1 MPKSFQKTPISRL
14 FVYYSCLVGNK
25 VGEDCHPSTQSTC
38 RTRLACPLKL
48 GTMSTATP
56 TETAVDFHE
65 ILPQPIAVRDPA
77 NHADQTQ
84 NELNQPNK
92 AVSLLQKVRES
103 DLACSLL
110 AIFDQAMISGTNF
123 VTAVLIGRCCGAE
136 SLGLYSLVAAA
147 LAMTI
152 GLQDQLVTAPFVLYR
167 NRCRPNRLQRYTGSV
182 FIHQTILI
190 GIIVAGLACICWHIP
205 RAQNLPSTISVILLM
220 SAPSI
225 LYRAFVRDLAL
236 AECDVISVV
245 ALDALVCTCQLGVV
259 GTLAWTGNLSLP
271 IVYITLGITCT
282 TAALVW
288 FQRHRSDFKF
298 SRRAIQIDATRN
310 WRFGRWA
317 LATHLAGTSTPYI
330 MPWILFSMH
339 GEAATGTLAAC
350 SVIVGVA
357 NIMLAGMG
365 DFLAPRAAA
374 AFAKGGKTELAA
386 ILKKMMVFIT
396 IAIGTV
402 CAIAF
407 GAGEMVIHVL
417 YDGRFPEA
425 GQLVGLLTLSVLA
438 NALGSLAGNGL
449 WAIDRPRA
457 NFVADITTLV
467 IAILCAS
474 LLVRP
479 YAAFGAATATLLAS
493 AGGAAVRFVI
503 FRTQLANR

>member
-1 MPKSFQKTPISRL
+1 
-14 FVYYSCLVGNK
+14 
-25 VGEDCHPSTQSTC
+25 
-38 RTRLACPLKL
+38 
-48 GTMSTATP
+48 MSTATP
-56 TETAVDFHE
+56 TEPAVDFHE
-65 ILPQPIAVRDPA
+65 VLPKPL
-77 NHADQTQ
+77 T
-84 NELNQPNK
+84 
-92 AVSLLQKVRES
+92 VREATNLTENKNKSNQHASPFQRVRGS

-152 GLQDQLVTAPFVLYR
+152 GLQDQLITAPFVLYR
-167 NRCRPNRLQRYTGSV
+167 NRWRPNRLRTYTGSV
-182 FIHQTILI
+182 FVHETMLI
-190 GIIVAGLACICWHIP
+190 GIIVVGLAGLCWLIP
-205 RAQNLPSTISVILLM
+205 SQQNLPSTIAMILLM

-245 ALDALVCTCQLGVV
+245 ALDALVCSTQIAVV
-259 GTLAWTGNLSLP
+259 GALAWTDKLSLP
-271 IVYITLGITCT
+271 SVYITLGISCT
-282 TAALVW
+282 TAALLW
-288 FQRHRSDFKF
+288 FRKHRADFSF
-298 SRRAIQIDATRN
+298 SSKAVQVDAVRN

-339 GEAATGTLAAC
+339 GEEATGTLAAC

-374 AFAKGGKTELAA
+374 AFAKGGKAGLIA
-386 ILKKMMVFIT
+386 ILKKMLILIT
-396 IAIGTV
+396 IAIGSV
-402 CAIAF
+402 CAVAF
-407 GAGEMVIHVL
+407 GFGEMVIHLL

-438 NALGSLAGNGL
+438 NALGALAGNGL

-457 NFVADITTLV
+457 NFAADITTLV

-474 LLVRP
+474 LLVQP
-479 YAAFGAATATLLAS
+479 YAALGAATSTLLAS
-493 AGGAAVRFVI
+493 AAGAAVRYAI
-503 FRTQLANR
+503 FRSELTNR